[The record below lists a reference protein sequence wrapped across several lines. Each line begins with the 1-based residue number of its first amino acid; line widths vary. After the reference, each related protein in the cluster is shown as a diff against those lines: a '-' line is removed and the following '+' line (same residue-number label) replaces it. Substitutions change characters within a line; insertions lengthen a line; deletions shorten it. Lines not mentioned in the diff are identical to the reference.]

1 LFSPSILIPQASAG
15 VLPRAQSR
23 LGQFLLETH
32 NLKRHSSGWRA
43 SPCSALETPGGRL
56 EMRKISTRDIALCI
70 VCCALYAAL
79 VNVFAPISFQ
89 QIQVRVANALI
100 GSVPLLG
107 WPAVCGLALG
117 VFLGN
122 LTSPLGPID
131 LLSTLPSFLGL
142 LVVYRLRQVS
152 VLLGLQIYSTLVS
165 IWVAFML
172 NFAFQ
177 LPYITTFAYV
187 FVGVTI
193 ATTGLGYILYKSL
206 SKLGIT
212 YLLKES

>member
-1 LFSPSILIPQASAG
+1 
-15 VLPRAQSR
+15 
-23 LGQFLLETH
+23 
-32 NLKRHSSGWRA
+32 
-43 SPCSALETPGGRL
+43 
-56 EMRKISTRDIALCI
+56 
-70 VCCALYAAL
+70 
-79 VNVFAPISFQ
+79 
-89 QIQVRVANALI
+89 
-100 GSVPLLG
+100 
-107 WPAVCGLALG
+107 
-117 VFLGN
+117 
-122 LTSPLGPID
+122 
-131 LLSTLPSFLGL
+131 
-142 LVVYRLRQVS
+142 VYRLRQVS

-177 LPYITTFAYV
+177 LSYIITFAYV

>member
-1 LFSPSILIPQASAG
+1 
-15 VLPRAQSR
+15 
-23 LGQFLLETH
+23 
-32 NLKRHSSGWRA
+32 
-43 SPCSALETPGGRL
+43 
-56 EMRKISTRDIALCI
+56 MRKISTRDIALCI
-70 VCCALYAAL
+70 VWCALYAAL

-142 LVVYRLRQVS
+142 LIVYRLRQVS

-177 LPYITTFAYV
+177 LPYIITFAYV

-206 SKLGIT
+206 CKLGIT